1 MWILP
6 SWVVDIISKLF
17 SRALEEYGLGHVL
30 FVVFIIFLLYR
41 LDREHRKL
49 IRAKDE
55 EIKRL
60 VEERGFYQAQFVKNH
75 RHSALTDKGTPQ
87 EKRKK

>member
-1 MWILP
+1 MWNVP
-6 SWVVDIISKLF
+6 SWLADIIKQAF
-17 SRALEEYGLGHVL
+17 ARALEEYGIGHI
-30 FVVFIIFLLYR
+30 FVVVIIVFFLYR
-41 LDREHRKL
+41 LERAHRKL
-49 IRAKDE
+49 IRAKDD

-60 VEERGFYQAQFVKNH
+60 VDERSFYQAQFVKNH